1 MYLVRMR
8 TAAATTTAFELLGYL
23 IVLIALIGMF
33 STLTTSGDAACADS
47 GPALDTILTHCE
59 LVTR

>member
-1 MYLVRMR
+1 MYLRDMR

-23 IVLIALIGMF
+23 IALIALVGML
-33 STLTTSGDAACADS
+33 STLTTSGDDACADS